1 MSGPVPC
8 ADHPDVE
15 TRLRCSRC
23 GRPICPRCSVR
34 TPVGMRCP
42 DCAGTR
48 SLRRGESRENAHRR
62 RRRTCRGDR
71 GRIGWGFFPEWQ
83 FYWALLLGFGTVET
97 MVRLLTKRQGSTCK
111 PLPSRSSSTD
121 SCSAAWC
128 WRSDSGSSGSRSRS
142 FNQPLA
148 ARALPAAGAGLAIRG
163 IAGRHRLD
171 PIPLRTR
178 FRVVAAGS
186 AAHR

>member
-1 MSGPVPC
+1 VTDIADVFPSTGPVPC

-48 SLRRGESRENAHRR
+48 SSVAANPT
-62 RRRTCRGDR
+62 RTLTAAGA
-71 GRIGWGFFPEWQ
+71 GLAVATAVGIAWGFSPDWQ

-97 MVRLLTKRQGSTCK
+97 MVRLLTKRQG
-111 PLPSRSSSTD
+111 LDLQAIAIVIVVYGLLLSRVVLAQRLGVSLAEIEILRP
-121 SCSAAWC
+121 AA
-128 WRSDSGSSGSRSRS
+128 
-142 FNQPLA
+142 Q
-148 ARALPAAGAGLAIRG
+148 RALYLRPVPDLLFAMLPIV
-163 IAGRHRLD
+163 IAW
-171 PIPLRTR
+171 IR
-178 FRVVAAGS
+178 FR
-186 AAHR
+186 

>member
-1 MSGPVPC
+1 MTDVADVFPSTGPVPC

-48 SLRRGESRENAHRR
+48 SSVAANPT
-62 RRRTCRGDR
+62 RTITAAAAGLAVATVA
-71 GRIGWGFFPEWQ
+71 GLAWGFFPEWQ

-97 MVRLLTKRQGSTCK
+97 MVRLLTKRQGLDLQAIAIAIVVFGIVLSRAVLSQRLGVNLAEIETLRPAMQRALYLR
-111 PLPSRSSSTD
+111 PLPD
-121 SCSAAWC
+121 LL
-128 WRSDSGSSGSRSRS
+128 
-142 FNQPLA
+142 F
-148 ARALPAAGAGLAIRG
+148 ALL
-163 IAGRHRLD
+163 
-171 PIPLRTR
+171 PIL
-178 FRVVAAGS
+178 
-186 AAHR
+186 